1 MAKISIQS
9 LTKSFGGRDLL
20 RDFSLEI
27 AAGSRVSVVGPNG
40 CGKSTLLRL
49 IAGESDADAG
59 RISLSAGA
67 RLGYVVQEFTEK
79 DLDANLCD
87 FVLSGLPSWST
98 FWAKWNKA
106 VAENDQHVLTA
117 LSEEQSLLEST
128 LGYNP
133 EHRAMAILDGLG
145 FEQKAKTGRVRH
157 LSGGWRERAKLARVL
172 VAGADVLLL
181 DEPTNHLDLEAVE
194 WLEQYL
200 LCYKGVLVFVA
211 HDRIFLDRIG
221 TSTLFLGEEKP
232 IYRSG
237 NLTAFLEWRKE
248 TEEQRMREAANL
260 EARIKRQMVFV
271 DRFRYKATKARQAQS
286 KLKNAERLGE
296 ELAKM
301 QETAGK
307 AQKTLAFRLPEPKRG
322 DKTVLSVADL
332 AFGFEKD
339 KPLWSNFGFNLY
351 RGQKVA
357 LVGKN
362 GAGKTTLLKLISGNL
377 KPWTGQVRLGSSIE
391 MAYFSQHQTEVL
403 NVESTVMSEIRRL
416 SDPKTTH
423 EEFCSVLGLFLLGES
438 FFERKVASL
447 SGGEKSRLVLASLFL
462 SRSNFFVMD
471 EPTNHLDL
479 ESREGLVQALLDFDG
494 TILFVAHDRYLLSE
508 VAQEVWSITPHGVD
522 VHLGGFADYER
533 ALKEEAAA
541 ACSIAEE
548 GSSSDAE
555 SPAGRQGGRK
565 DDKERKRRI
574 AEERNALYRQLKPLR
589 SEYEKLEARLETVL
603 AEQTSTEEIMADPE
617 TYADASKFT
626 ELSKAYHA
634 LSEESE
640 KLLERMDDLE
650 GDMKRLETQREALG
664 VE

>member
-9 LTKSFGGRDLL
+9 LTKSFGGRDVL

-49 IAGESDADAG
+49 IAGESEADAG

-67 RLGYVVQEFTEK
+67 RLGYVVQELTEK
-79 DLDANLCD
+79 DLETNLCD

-98 FWAKWNKA
+98 FWEKWHKA
-106 VAENDQHVLTA
+106 VAAKDERTLAA
-117 LSEEQSLLEST
+117 LSEEQTRLET
-128 LGYNP
+128 MLGYNP
-133 EHRAMAILDGLG
+133 EHRAMAILNGLG
-145 FEQKAKTGRVRH
+145 FEDKTKAEPVRH

-172 VAGADVLLL
+172 VAGADILLL

-221 TSTLFLGEEKP
+221 TSTLFLGEERP

-237 NLTAFLEWRKE
+237 NLTEFLAWRKE

-260 EARIKRQMVFV
+260 EARIKRQMMFV

-301 QETAGK
+301 QEAATK
-307 AQKTLAFRLPEPKRG
+307 APKTLAFRLPQPRRS
-322 DKTVLSVADL
+322 DKTVLSVAEL
-332 AFGFEKD
+332 EFGFEPT

-362 GAGKTTLLKLISGNL
+362 GAGKTTLLKLISGHL
-377 KPWTGQVRLGSSIE
+377 KPWSGQIRMGSNTD
-391 MAYFSQHQTEVL
+391 MAYFSQHQTEIL
-403 NVESTVMSEIRRL
+403 NTEATVMSEIKRL

-423 EEFCSVLGLFLLGES
+423 EELCSVLGLFLLGES
-438 FFERKVASL
+438 FFERRVASL

-479 ESREGLVQALLDFDG
+479 ESREGLVQALLDFEG

-508 VAQEVWSITPHGVD
+508 VAEEVWAISPHGVD

-533 ALKEEAAA
+533 ALKEEAAG
-541 ACSIAEE
+541 ACSLADD
-548 GSSSDAE
+548 GQNTATDS
-555 SPAGRQGGRK
+555 GRPGGRK

-574 AEERNALYRQLKPLR
+574 AEERNAIYRQLKPLR
-589 SEYEKLEARLETVL
+589 SEYEKLEVRLETVL
-603 AEQTSTEEIMADPE
+603 AEQTSMEEIMADPD
-617 TYADASKFT
+617 TYADAARFT
-626 ELSKAYHA
+626 ELSKSYHA
-634 LSEESE
+634 LGEESE
-640 KLLERMDDLE
+640 QLLERMDALE
-650 GDMKRLETQREALG
+650 SDMKRLEMQREALG
-664 VE
+664 AE